1 MSASSTSPPQR
12 LDPEPTSSAFRARL
26 GEYVAH
32 VHAHDAQVRLSAQ
45 GRPAGVLMSLPH
57 AQQAGYQVH
66 GTWSVYKASVELP
79 RVRERAA
86 AQGPQ
91 QITGRTGATAVL
103 VASAQESALDPDP
116 PMVVLR
122 DKLGDY
128 VAHVHAHDAQIP
140 VTVGGRPSGALVSV
154 ERVQRARLQPAG
166 EWTVE
171 RARQEMAT
179 ARERAA
185 AQGPQ
190 VITGRTGATA
200 ALISAEHAR
209 VLQYGHPVLEA
220 DEVTFDS
227 EGCTVRT
234 AEGRPVEPGTYSFAG
249 VVHVIAPH
257 ESPGHD

>member
-1 MSASSTSPPQR
+1 MSASSTSPPQP

-32 VHAHDAQVRLSAQ
+32 VHAHDAQVRLTAQ
-45 GRPAGVLMSLPH
+45 GRPAGVLMSLPR

-86 AQGPQ
+86 DQGPQ
-91 QITGRTGATAVL
+91 QITGRTGASAVL
-103 VASAQESALDPDP
+103 VASAQESALDPEP

-140 VTVGGRPSGALVSV
+140 VTVGRRRSGALVSV
-154 ERVQRARLQPAG
+154 ERVQRAGLQPAG
-166 EWTVE
+166 AWTVE
-171 RARQEMAT
+171 RARQELAT

-185 AQGPQ
+185 DQGPQ
-190 VITGRTGATA
+190 VITSRTGASA
-200 ALISAEHAR
+200 ALISVEHVR
-209 VLQYGHPVLEA
+209 VLEDGHPVLET

-227 EGCTVRT
+227 DGHTVRT
-234 AEGRPVEPGTYSFAG
+234 ADGHPLAPGTYTFAG

-257 ESPGHD
+257 DSPGHD